1 MNEQRGGDPVAIYW
15 ESVTEVAAGPEGPKR
30 DRAVELLRLRKL
42 ADRYRQQFFPK
53 LPAVTIDVANMS
65 GRSSAAV
72 DPLGGWGQG
81 ISIKVKA
88 TRVDPFRWDH
98 QILITRIQDH
108 GAVRLSKDR
117 SLLFGHPLRMC
128 PGGEKLRAFEAEL
141 LVLQQLLRAEQHR
154 CAEERDLGFDEA
166 RGDLQNWG
174 GNGRWF
180 AQNASRVWQQWCA
193 ERGVP
198 FVPCRHSRAGYEAEQ
213 KTIFDIEEIDEDR
226 PFTALRPSCS
236 TWPAS
241 CMGATRDP
249 IAQGECPKPFTI
261 GDSVMA
267 ITPELWDRWKVEQGR
282 LVGAVHDLIGRDAI
296 QYGVKWPTAE
306 QPVIDEVEG
315 ETIVALPVISKPKP
329 TSTKVT
335 IGFEAEQAAQALEHV
350 LKTAQRD
357 HGYSG
362 LWKSTLAVL
371 ANHKDSPGATR
382 VQTELDIAPS
392 DEAPTPIDAGPIRS
406 LIEGDNSDLI
416 RACADLYL
424 SPDDKIA
431 DLTYGKGVFWRK
443 CPELNVMASD
453 LETVEARPYDFRK
466 TPYDDGQ
473 FDVAVLDPPYI
484 HSWSTHQ
491 TEERYRGSTT
501 HAKGMAEIWQL
512 YEDGLIEACR
522 ITRDGGRILVKTKD
536 TVESGKQRWSHIH
549 LAQVGE
555 RLGLYLRDLLVLK
568 TNPPCEKRWEGTEQK
583 HSRKDISYLLVFE
596 RNGQINTPTPN
607 EAGQS
612 WELTELDDRM
622 FLALCQTTTVI
633 HCRRSYVGVVDQ
645 EAAADVAVKAMGL
658 ELPPT
663 EQVVQWGTQRMT
675 LSPDESRSEQRGNA
689 LWNLDCMVYPT
700 KAEAQWAYLFTQAD
714 QHRNITLESVVQRD
728 GGWAVDD
735 LIKETDEEQ
744 RIRLLKSE
752 PMVQDG
758 CDFTLEQQ
766 VRHEV
771 LGTGVIVKL
780 FESDTLQGNGV
791 IELPDGQRKAV
802 RLDELTPIETG
813 EPKSPAPW
821 PTTVES
827 LTTTAQSDLRK
838 RPINQRNRLT
848 KAEVKALHDR
858 LRVELQGHTGNPRQ
872 LAVRLS
878 PELGMKVQMLTNHI
892 RKVRD
897 EVAA

>member
-15 ESVTEVAAGPEGPKR
+15 ESVTEVAAGPEGAKR

-42 ADRYRQQFFPK
+42 ADRYREQFFPK

-81 ISIKVKA
+81 ISIKIKA
-88 TRVDPFRWDH
+88 SRVDPFRWEH
-98 QILITRIQDH
+98 QILIGRIQDH
-108 GAVRLSKDR
+108 GAVKLSKDR
-117 SLLFGHPLRMC
+117 SLLFGHQLRMC

-154 CAEERDLGFDEA
+154 VVEEPDLGFNEA

-180 AQNASRVWQQWCA
+180 AQNASKVWKQWCA
-193 ERGVP
+193 DRGVP

-241 CMGATRDP
+241 CMGQTRDP
-249 IAQGECPKPFTI
+249 IAEGNCPKPFTI

-296 QYGVKWPTAE
+296 EFGVKWPTAE

-315 ETIVALPVISKPKP
+315 ETIVSLPVISKPKP

-335 IGFEAEQAAQALEHV
+335 IGFEPEQAAQALEHV

-382 VQTELDIAPS
+382 VQTELDIAPAIEIKCKDTCS
-392 DEAPTPIDAGPIRS
+392 EPHVDQWRRVLEGVADLVPWVNYWSINGGTHAVGLDDTLTRKSSFGYSTPYPPQGSPSIDIDWKWKTDSTGTLERVTVAKTAMGPFDGEPGAPAEWTELAAAITERVNQLLNPTPIDAGPIRS
-406 LIEGDNSDLI
+406 LITGDNSDLI

-424 SPDDKIA
+424 GPDDKIA

-443 CPELNVMASD
+443 CPELNVTGSD
-453 LETVEARPYDFRK
+453 LETVPERAYDFRK

-512 YEDGLIEACR
+512 YEDGMVEACR

-645 EAAADVAVKAMGL
+645 EDAATVAVKSMGL
-658 ELPPT
+658 TVPPAEQTPRVGHATDGSAASAGTVSTERRHPLEPRPHGLSHQGRSAVGLPVHPGGST
-663 EQVVQWGTQRMT
+663 PQHHLGVGGAARRR
-675 LSPDESRSEQRGNA
+675 LGSR
-689 LWNLDCMVYPT
+689 
-700 KAEAQWAYLFTQAD
+700 
-714 QHRNITLESVVQRD
+714 
-728 GGWAVDD
+728 
-735 LIKETDEEQ
+735 
-744 RIRLLKSE
+744 
-752 PMVQDG
+752 
-758 CDFTLEQQ
+758 
-766 VRHEV
+766 
-771 LGTGVIVKL
+771 
-780 FESDTLQGNGV
+780 
-791 IELPDGQRKAV
+791 
-802 RLDELTPIETG
+802 
-813 EPKSPAPW
+813 
-821 PTTVES
+821 
-827 LTTTAQSDLRK
+827 
-838 RPINQRNRLT
+838 
-848 KAEVKALHDR
+848 
-858 LRVELQGHTGNPRQ
+858 
-872 LAVRLS
+872 
-878 PELGMKVQMLTNHI
+878 
-892 RKVRD
+892 
-897 EVAA
+897 